1 MNGVMEFHNE
11 ALGVQ
16 IRTILNEDG
25 SISMNAEDTAIGFG
39 WIDKS
44 KFATSGEM
52 YVRWARINIFQNLDF
67 RNKLR
72 KMITSQKAYSIC

>member
-25 SISMNAEDTAIGFG
+25 SISMNAEDTQFP
-39 WIDKS
+39 
-44 KFATSGEM
+44 
-52 YVRWARINIFQNLDF
+52 
-67 RNKLR
+67 R
-72 KMITSQKAYSIC
+72 KIRKDTYTEKIK